1 MRHPAPLSTA
11 VALACVATVALV
23 AAPRAAAQPEVPELP
38 LGPAGLTQTEV
49 TTRLADGV
57 SHTRIVRGAP
67 DAATPWVVEL
77 SIPSTGPDPDAP
89 ARAVQ
94 DRASAD
100 ALVADLAAAGFAAE
114 VQPVQQPATA
124 DVPASVLGY
133 RVRLTEGHPSQ
144 QAARA
149 AVTAL
154 RTAGFSAR
162 DWYRGWDG
170 GSADAGR
177 WTVNV
182 LTIDPRTFDGE
193 LGASYGPDLVDR
205 ETVTELAA
213 EAGAIAAVNAGF
225 FVLDPAAGA
234 PGDPA
239 GAAVYDGEL
248 VSEPVGDRPVLLLRD
263 DARRTDVVR
272 PGWQGSVTLHGRSR
286 PGGRDARTAELDG
299 LNRVPGL
306 VRNCGGTGDQPTDRP
321 LHDVTCTDD
330 GELVAFTTA
339 FGPTTPSGPGR
350 EVVVDEHGR
359 VVRVAEQRG
368 TALQPGQRSVQA
380 TGDRV
385 SELVADEGSR
395 LRLRTSLTDAGRPLT
410 RDGVSVLNGGPEL
423 VRDGR
428 THVTQQRD
436 GMVRPDDPSFA
447 YGWVL
452 QRNPRTFAGVDDQG
466 RTVLVT
472 VDGRQ
477 PDELGLSIPE
487 AADVAVALGLRDALN
502 LDGGG
507 STAMAVGGELVS
519 NPSDAA
525 GERPVGDVVYVR

>member
-1 MRHPAPLSTA
+1 MRHPAPLST
-11 VALACVATVALV
+11 VLALACVAALGLG
-23 AAPRAAAQPEVPELP
+23 AAPGAAAEPDVPALP
-38 LGPAGLTQTEV
+38 LGPAGLAQTEV

-57 SHTRIVRGAP
+57 THTQIVRGAP

-77 SIPSTGPDPDAP
+77 AIPATGPDPDAP

-100 ALVADLAAAGFAAE
+100 ALMARLAAAGFPAE
-114 VQPVQQPATA
+114 VQPVRQPAVA
-124 DVPASVLGY
+124 DVPASVSGY
-133 RVRLTEGHPSQ
+133 RVRLTAGYPTQE
-144 QAARA
+144 AARA
-149 AVTAL
+149 AVAAL
-154 RTAGFSAR
+154 RGAGFSAR

-170 GSADAGR
+170 GSTDVGR

-193 LGASYGPDLVDR
+193 LGASYGPDLTDR
-205 ETVTELAA
+205 ESVSELAA
-213 EAGAIAAVNAGF
+213 EAGALAAVNAGF

-239 GAAVYDGEL
+239 GAAVYDGDL
-248 VSEPVGDRPVLLLRD
+248 VSEPVGDRPVLVLRD
-263 DARRTDVVR
+263 DARRSDVVR
-272 PGWQGSVTLHGRSR
+272 PTWQGSVTVDGRTRPSQRGERTSR
-286 PGGRDARTAELDG
+286 LDG
-299 LNRVPGL
+299 QDRVPGL
-306 VRNCGGTGDQPTDRP
+306 VRNCGGTGDQPTDLP

-330 GELVAFTTA
+330 GELVAFSTA

-350 EVVVDEHGR
+350 EVVVDGRGR

-368 TALQPGQRSVQA
+368 TALEPGQRSVQA

-385 SELVADEGSR
+385 QELAADRTSR
-395 LRLRTSLTDAGRPLT
+395 LRIRTTLTDGRRPLT
-410 RDGVSVLNGGPEL
+410 GDGVSVVNGGPEL

-428 THVTQQRD
+428 AHVTQARD

-447 YGWVL
+447 YGWAL
-452 QRNPRTFAGVDDQG
+452 QRNPRTFAGVDARG

-487 AADVAVALGLRDALN
+487 AADVALALGLTEALN

-507 STAMAVGGELVS
+507 STAMVVDGGLVS
-519 NPSDAA
+519 SPSDAA